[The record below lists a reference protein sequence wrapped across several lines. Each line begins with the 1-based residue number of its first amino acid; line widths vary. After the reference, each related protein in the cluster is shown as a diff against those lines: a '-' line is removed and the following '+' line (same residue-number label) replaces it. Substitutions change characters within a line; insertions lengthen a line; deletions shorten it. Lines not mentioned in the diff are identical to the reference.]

1 MCCRNSGNTL
11 RRIIAINQ
19 KRELTTEVW
28 TSGLIGTLLTELIA
42 QNTAESRQAILIPEF
57 VRAAEKYLEQHFR
70 EKVPLHDLADML
82 HVDRFY
88 LIKEFGRYVGISI
101 RRLMKLPMP
110 AA

>member
-1 MCCRNSGNTL
+1 MLQKFREYPPEDHSHQSKKRADHRGPDL
-11 RRIIAINQ
+11 RPD
-19 KRELTTEVW
+19 W
-28 TSGLIGTLLTELIA
+28 HFLTELIA